1 MISKELYFEENFV
14 VLQDEVFAPER
25 MIFVLEQTKDNA
37 MNTHLTIPSGGMFQE
52 WMSLIDLIEEDTSK
66 KFEALAVKEGW
77 REVQPK
83 EAMDMGFEELVDWSR
98 PDTDKLVLI
107 GNEYLVCLPK
117 KTICAN

>member
-1 MISKELYFEENFV
+1 
-14 VLQDEVFAPER
+14 
-25 MIFVLEQTKDNA
+25 

-52 WMSLIDLIEEDTSK
+52 WMNLIDLVEEDTAK
-66 KFEALAVKEGW
+66 KLESLALENGW

-83 EAMDMGFEELVDWSR
+83 EALDMGFEELVDWSR